1 MKRHRR
7 ANKPVAEINLTSL
20 LDVTFVLLIAFMI
33 ISPSVKYGVEVNLP
47 TMQQGAPQIESSEA
61 NVATITIAKSMVVEP
76 GSSQIRMFM
85 LDGELLELDAL
96 EKQLRERNLAAQG
109 KLAVE
114 IQADRDIPYDSF
126 VQVVGALRRAGIEG
140 IGLPVET
147 QSQ

>member
-1 MKRHRR
+1 
-7 ANKPVAEINLTSL
+7 
-20 LDVTFVLLIAFMI
+20 
-33 ISPSVKYGVEVNLP
+33 
-47 TMQQGAPQIESSEA
+47 
-61 NVATITIAKSMVVEP
+61 MVVEP
-76 GSSQIRMFM
+76 GSNQIRMFM

-96 EKQLRERNLAAQG
+96 EKQLVEKNREAEG

-147 QSQ
+147 QPK